1 MTNAELIYEE
11 TKTLPEAL
19 TAEVLDFI
27 AFLKSRH
34 VDTLAESLMMEDERD
49 IERRKSELL
58 ASFSRFQIDMSD
70 FKFDR
75 EEANARR

>member
-34 VDTLAESLMMEDERD
+34 ADMLQKASDEPDELAELEAFFAPYLR
-49 IERRKSELL
+49 
-58 ASFSRFQIDMSD
+58 DMSG
-70 FKFDR
+70 FRFDR
-75 EEANARR
+75 EEANER